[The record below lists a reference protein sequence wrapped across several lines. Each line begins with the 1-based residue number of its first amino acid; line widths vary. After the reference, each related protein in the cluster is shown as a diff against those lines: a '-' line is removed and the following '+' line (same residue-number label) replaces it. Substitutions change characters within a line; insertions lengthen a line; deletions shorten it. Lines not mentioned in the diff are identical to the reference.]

1 MSREP
6 LRSILLGYTV
16 AFCGAVA
23 LSIAGAGL
31 AVALLV
37 VWIGGAVATLGVAA
51 VGVAHRSRA
60 ELAGAR
66 AGAGIGVGATA
77 PLSPVVADDEL
88 LAELA
93 RWNEDAAADAGETN
107 LRRAGPKSLS

>member
-60 ELAGAR
+60 ELAGA
-66 AGAGIGVGATA
+66 GAGIGVGATA